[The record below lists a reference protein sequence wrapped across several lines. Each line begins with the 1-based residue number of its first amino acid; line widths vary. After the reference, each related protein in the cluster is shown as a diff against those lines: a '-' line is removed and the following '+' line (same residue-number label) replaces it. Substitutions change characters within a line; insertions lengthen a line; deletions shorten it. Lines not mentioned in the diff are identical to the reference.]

1 MPGFSPA
8 PPPGSG
14 VWWKVTKSAEI
25 WVVTKNCD
33 LKTENICEN
42 SSKVQESWL
51 TCAHGACACVPPP
64 SRISELSFA
73 LKRTSTW
80 LRMNSTTTDW
90 IRTSMKAAV
99 PLKQADSICF
109 DLRELQ
115 AEVTRG
121 VGGGKV

>member
-1 MPGFSPA
+1 MPGFSPE

-14 VWWKVTKSAEI
+14 VWWKVMKSAEI

-33 LKTENICEN
+33 LEMENICKN
-42 SSKVQESWL
+42 SNKVQESSL
-51 TCAHGACACVPPP
+51 TCMYVCVCVPPP
-64 SRISELSFA
+64 SRISELSFV

-109 DLRELQ
+109 DLRESQ
-115 AEVTRG
+115 AEVTRDG
-121 VGGGKV
+121 RREKS